1 MGYNPPYHPSI
12 FPLSHSHYPTIL
24 THPTITPT
32 NSLFPLSHY
41 LTPTLSQFLI
51 CFWFSIHFVNVL
63 ILFLLWAVVE
73 DIMCRDFSRT
83 QPSCGEL
90 EIYSCQ
96 LNFSGQSPLPFKY
109 VLLLL
114 CFLSWMIL
122 HWFSDHPLFLK
133 IFYKILWTVVCL
145 LLHCKA
151 KILNSGIKYKH
162 KITITFLT

>member
-1 MGYNPPYHPSI
+1 M
-12 FPLSHSHYPTIL
+12 
-24 THPTITPT
+24 
-32 NSLFPLSHY
+32 
-41 LTPTLSQFLI
+41 
-51 CFWFSIHFVNVL
+51 
-63 ILFLLWAVVE
+63 FLLWAVVE

-90 EIYSCQ
+90 EVYSCQ

-151 KILNSGIKYKH
+151 KIVNSGIKYKH
-162 KITITFLT
+162 KITSTCSKRPIKGMIYASTTLLLLKQQQFSENGKWKRCVWRTKL